1 MSSGNGKESRFRN
14 AGCPGYLVPG
24 LGVVH
29 SKLAP
34 LEFISV
40 QTVNSLLAFFFG
52 RELAESHAWN
62 SLVIHKTRITPTD
75 VHLSVLTGVPAVVL
89 HKLFFTSGSSSFAV
103 SEDSESHD
111 LAKVGENAL

>member
-52 RELAESHAWN
+52 RELAESHA
-62 SLVIHKTRITPTD
+62 
-75 VHLSVLTGVPAVVL
+75 
-89 HKLFFTSGSSSFAV
+89 
-103 SEDSESHD
+103 
-111 LAKVGENAL
+111 